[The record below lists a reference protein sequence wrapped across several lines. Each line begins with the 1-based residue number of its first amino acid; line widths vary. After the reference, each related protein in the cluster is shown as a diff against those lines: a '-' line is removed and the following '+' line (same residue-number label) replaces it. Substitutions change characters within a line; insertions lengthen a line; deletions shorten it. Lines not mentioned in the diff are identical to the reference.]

1 VEKNKFVDYVELCSE
16 LKSDSNLRIFIIE
29 LEEFIWKFFVPIR
42 RFFIGPLC
50 RRYFTSINFFIEAFD
65 TKYCGEGSDDGKERR
80 LGRVGGNLMAMEG
93 KFDGKSVKIG
103 IGKVF
108 GLVWSRF
115 EGF

>member
-1 VEKNKFVDYVELCSE
+1 LFSSSKHILLKFTWERKKMYVCTRQRLY
-16 LKSDSNLRIFIIE
+16 SN
-29 LEEFIWKFFVPIR
+29 
-42 RFFIGPLC
+42 
-50 RRYFTSINFFIEAFD
+50 SFD